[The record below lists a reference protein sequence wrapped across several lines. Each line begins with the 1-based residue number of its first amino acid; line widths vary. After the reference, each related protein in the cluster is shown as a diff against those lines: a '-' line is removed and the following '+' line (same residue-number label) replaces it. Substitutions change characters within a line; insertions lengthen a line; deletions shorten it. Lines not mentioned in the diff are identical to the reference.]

1 MKMVASVEALA
12 ASTQALIADME
23 ALAANVEALTANST
37 KFRRQMDQLPWVRVN
52 SRPGD
57 WGTLH
62 NPTSIFPLTEPN
74 PRNSEELLK
83 FTGESQAVSKS
94 NATPFLIMPVDAV
107 SQCIASAKS
116 LGLPSLPQDTPV
128 HERRRQI
135 AIRLG
140 VIIE

>member
-1 MKMVASVEALA
+1 MVASVEALA

-83 FTGESQAVSKS
+83 FTGESQAGAKS
-94 NATPFLIMPVDAV
+94 NTTPLSNYVPPCMQYLSVLLQLRV
-107 SQCIASAKS
+107 WGS
-116 LGLPSLPQDTPV
+116 LLCHRISLFMSD
-128 HERRRQI
+128 EDR
-135 AIRLG
+135 
-140 VIIE
+140 